1 MEVFRPKTADPIAGQ
16 NQGKSGTSKDTQTD
30 GEVSTGVTAHVK
42 LERIKRAEAKE
53 RERRISMN
61 CDQDAVAEKLKVV
74 DSYILIHKEM
84 KQRHNRRETI

>member
-1 MEVFRPKTADPIAGQ
+1 MEIFRPKTTDPIVGE
-16 NQGKSGTSKDTQTD
+16 NQGKPGTSKDTQTD
-30 GEVSTGVTAHVK
+30 SEMSKGVTGHVK

-61 CDQDAVAEKLKVV
+61 CNQDAVAEKLKVV

-84 KQRHNRRETI
+84 KQRHDMVII